1 MDEQALELAGA
12 LLVVLVVS
20 GLLLSLYLVA
30 ATGVPRARRGRRRR
44 RR

>member
-12 LLVVLVVS
+12 LLLGLVVS
-20 GLLLSLYLVA
+20 ALLLSRYLAAVA
-30 ATGVPRARRGRRRR
+30 GTPRARRRR